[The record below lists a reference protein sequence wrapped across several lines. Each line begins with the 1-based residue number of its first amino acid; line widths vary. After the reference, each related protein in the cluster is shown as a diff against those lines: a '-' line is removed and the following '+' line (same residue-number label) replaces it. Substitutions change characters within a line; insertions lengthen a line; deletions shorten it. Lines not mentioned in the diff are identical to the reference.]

1 MMRPVSGDRPDC
13 WPGEP
18 RLLDAFDDAALLVD
32 LAGRV
37 SYANRAA
44 RHLLGDAVEQA
55 GADLVGHV
63 FDAPEAARLSE
74 VVVQVLDGSSWSGEA
89 TLATPAGPLSTRVSL
104 IPVWRDRTAVGL
116 LCVVPAAA
124 VSEATS
130 SASVAR
136 LARLARVTSE
146 LALADSVDAVNQI
159 IVTHAADAVGAPIAS
174 LTLRDGEDA
183 LRIIGLR
190 GLAAEDARRWSRY
203 PLSTVTPSSVAVT
216 TGRTVTA
223 VGLAG
228 LVERFPDLVGTLKG
242 EQSVVAIP
250 LRGVDRPMGAIG
262 FSFQGHRQLA
272 SEELEFLEIVAD
284 TCAQAL
290 ERLNALEEA
299 ATQTAKLEFLADAA
313 EELASSLDYE
323 TTLARVAQLAVP
335 RFADW
340 CAIDVVEGA
349 RLNRVAVAHVD
360 PAKVELAQAM
370 QDRYP
375 PDPNSPVGPWEVIR
389 TARPLLI
396 PEITD
401 EMLVAT
407 AVDEE
412 QLQIARDLK
421 LRSALTVPLSARG
434 KIFGV
439 ISWVAAESERLYG
452 PDDVAFAEDL
462 ARRAAVAIDNAEL
475 HSQTLAA
482 AAELQRAVLPE
493 TLPALPGWELASHY
507 SPSGRTEVGGDF
519 YDAIPIG
526 GGRLAVFVGDVMG
539 RGVQAAAA
547 MAQMRSAVRAYA
559 AVDPSPE
566 AVLRNLDL
574 MLARYGTEQLVT
586 LLYMVLNPRHDEV
599 LVTNAGHP
607 PALIL
612 RGDLSTEQLPYADGA
627 PLGTGRQR
635 RSQTRVPFLVGD
647 TLLAF
652 TDGLIERRDEDIDA
666 GMRRVHD
673 ALPDLVEPT
682 LVAGLDDLVARLRV
696 PGHDDDVAALAVRRA
711 Q

>member
-1 MMRPVSGDRPDC
+1 MMWPVSGDRPDS

-37 SYANRAA
+37 SYANHAA
-44 RHLLGDAVEQA
+44 RRLLGDAFGQA
-55 GADLVGHV
+55 GADLVGRV
-63 FDAPEAARLSE
+63 FDEPDRTRLSE
-74 VVVQVLDGSSWSGEA
+74 VVAQVLGGSSWAGSV
-89 TLATPAGPLSTRVSL
+89 TLATPTGPLPAKVSFT
-104 IPVWRDRTAVGL
+104 PVWRDEAAVGL
-116 LCVVPAAA
+116 LCVVPAAVA
-124 VSEATS
+124 SQPTPA
-130 SASVAR
+130 ASVAR

-216 TGRTVTA
+216 TRRAVTA
-223 VGLAG
+223 VGLAA
-228 LVERFPDLVGTLKG
+228 LAEHFPELVGTLKG
-242 EQSVVAIP
+242 EQSVIALP
-250 LRGVDRPMGAIG
+250 LRGVDRTIGAIG
-262 FSFQGHRQLA
+262 FSFPGHRQLS

-284 TCAQAL
+284 TCAQAI
-290 ERLNALEEA
+290 ERLGALEEA
-299 ATQTAKLEFLADAA
+299 ATQSAKLEFLADAA
-313 EELASSLDYE
+313 VELASSLDYE

-340 CAIDVVEGA
+340 CAIDVVEGT

-360 PAKVELAQAM
+360 PAKVELAQSL

-375 PDPNSPVGPWEVIR
+375 PDPDSPVGPWEVIR
-389 TARPLLI
+389 TASPLLI
-396 PEITD
+396 PQITD

-434 KIFGV
+434 KVFGV
-439 ISWVAAESERLYG
+439 ITWVAAESERLYG

-482 AAELQRAVLPE
+482 AVELQQAVLPE
-493 TLPALPGWELASHY
+493 TLPSMTGWELASHY

-559 AVDPSPE
+559 AVDPAPE
-566 AVLRNLDL
+566 AVMRNLDL

-586 LLYMVLNPRHDEV
+586 LLYMVLNPRHDEL

-612 RGDLSTEQLPYADGA
+612 RSDLSTEQLPYADGA

-635 RSQTRVPFLVGD
+635 RSHTRLGFHAGD

-652 TDGLIERRDEDIDA
+652 TDGLIERRDEDIDT

-673 ALPDLVEPT
+673 ALPDLVDPT

-696 PGHDDDVAALAVRRA
+696 PGHDDDVAALAVRRT